1 MTAVQAEFSDLPLLR
16 RALQRVGGIVPA
28 LVLAYPLLIW
38 PLVYAVPVVDATT
51 GLAAAPTAVGDYLLN
66 KLYFPPLFMIALLNF
81 FSNRQALTGPTR
93 VFVAS
98 LAILLAFCLL
108 SALWSLA
115 PEITARRAVLE
126 IIICATLVLAVVS
139 TPRPIELLTPVFW
152 LMMVVVAVNLTV
164 VLSRPAGPIG
174 HEGIYSHKNS
184 LGGSAGL
191 AIVVCL
197 YFLSCGSKVWRAAAV
212 LTIIAS
218 FFLLDQSRS
227 KTATLL
233 AILSPLVA
241 LYFYIICGICRIP
254 LVIAIVTSI
263 AAAVLG
269 MLVAGAI
276 MDWHIDDVSL
286 WLFNDK
292 TFTGRTLIW
301 QYTIERIQERP
312 WLGYGYSAFWDI
324 GPQSPKFKAPN
335 FIALMAHAHNGYLG
349 FMLETG
355 ITGFLLLLIFLGIS
369 LNCIGRMAKLR
380 PSYFIFGT
388 SLASYGLLANLME
401 ADLLVPMSQTTM
413 LLPLVSGAAA
423 AFQQWSSG
431 GSDYPLAGGLP
442 ERHRRD

>member
-1 MTAVQAEFSDLPLLR
+1 MTAVQAQYSDFPLLR
-16 RALQRVGGIVPA
+16 RSLQRVGTILPA
-28 LVLAYPLLIW
+28 LVVAYPLLVW

-51 GLAAAPTAVGDYLLN
+51 GLAVAPTAVGDYLLN
-66 KLYFPPLFMIALLNF
+66 KLYFPPLFMVAVLNF
-81 FSNRQALTGPTR
+81 FCNRQLVTGSMR

-98 LAILLAFCLL
+98 LGLLLAFCLL

-115 PEITARRAVLE
+115 PDITVRRAVLE
-126 IIICATLVLAVVS
+126 IIICATLVLAVMS

-152 LMMVVVAVNLTV
+152 LMMVVVAVNLAV
-164 VLSRPAGPIG
+164 VLSRAAGPIG

-197 YFLSCGSKVWRAAAV
+197 YFLSCGSKAWRAAAV
-212 LTIIAS
+212 LTIAAS

-227 KTATLL
+227 KTAMAL
-233 AILSPLVA
+233 AILSPVIA
-241 LYFYIICGICRIP
+241 LYFYFVCGICRIP
-254 LVIAIVTSI
+254 LLIAIVTSI
-263 AAAVLG
+263 AAAILG
-269 MLVAGAI
+269 ILVAGAI
-276 MDWHIDDVSL
+276 MDWNIDDVSL

-292 TFTGRTLIW
+292 TFTGRTFIW
-301 QYTIERIQERP
+301 QFTIERIQERP

-355 ITGFLLLLIFLGIS
+355 IVGFLMLVVFLGVAM
-369 LNCIGRMAKLR
+369 NCIGRTVELR
-380 PSYFIFGT
+380 PSFFIFGT

-423 AFQQWSSG
+423 AFQHNPPRLGAYSPIG
-431 GSDYPLAGGLP
+431 GPR
-442 ERHRRD
+442 ERIGR